1 MFENYF
7 QDLFLSGLVDIST
20 ELPAYCV
27 SYVSEMVSLFVPRI
41 LNTSSFSCAVCWHAN
56 IVADINE
63 LSLPKTCQMDFPD
76 PNDLLNFKLSICP
89 DEVIWFNCSY
99 CSYL

>member
-7 QDLFLSGLVDIST
+7 QDLFLSRLVDIST

-41 LNTSSFSCAVCWHAN
+41 LNTSSFSCAVC
-56 IVADINE
+56 
-63 LSLPKTCQMDFPD
+63 
-76 PNDLLNFKLSICP
+76 
-89 DEVIWFNCSY
+89 
-99 CSYL
+99 